1 MNAFAFPVTMEDV
14 HAARERIKP
23 YLPHTALRSYATLDT
38 AIGNGIKVLVKHENH
53 LPTGAFKVR
62 NGMSALTALPVDLR
76 KRGVIC
82 GSRGNHGQGVAFAA
96 MQLGVSATVVV
107 PHGNNPEKNDAMR
120 GFGARLIECG
130 STYDDAVA
138 ESARIADADGCI
150 VIHSTNNRDVIAGA
164 ATISLEIAE
173 DAPDLDAIVL
183 AIGGGSQ
190 AVGASIVF
198 SGASRPVAVYGVQA
212 VGAPAVYESWK
223 ARRPV
228 HPIQPATV
236 ADGIATA
243 QSYAMTLESLCH
255 GLRDFVTVTDE
266 AILDATRL
274 LVHTT
279 HNLAEPS
286 GGAGLA
292 GLFTLRD
299 QLVGKTVA
307 VVLSGSNADATILRR
322 LFEVGAVGYSM

>member
-1 MNAFAFPVTMEDV
+1 MEEV
-14 HAARERIKP
+14 HAARERISA
-23 YLPHTALRSYATLDT
+23 YLPRTALRSYATLDA
-38 AIGNGIKVLVKHENH
+38 AIGDGIKVLVKHENH

-62 NGMSALTALPVDLR
+62 NGVSALTSLSVDQR

-96 MQLGVSATVVV
+96 LQLGVPATVVV

-120 GFGARLIECG
+120 GFSARLIECG
-130 STYDDAVA
+130 STYDEAVA
-138 ESARIADADGCI
+138 EAARIADADGCI
-150 VIHSTNNRDVIAGA
+150 VIHSTNNRDVLAGA

-190 AVGASIVF
+190 AVGACIVF
-198 SGASRPVAVYGVQA
+198 SGAPRPVAVYGVQA
-212 VGAPAVYESWK
+212 LGAPAVYESWK

-228 HPIQPATV
+228 DPIQPATI

-243 QSYAMTLESLCH
+243 ESYAMTLDSLCH

-274 LVHTT
+274 LIRTT
-279 HNLAEPS
+279 HNLTEPS

-299 QLVGKTVA
+299 QLAGKTVA
-307 VVLSGSNADATILRR
+307 VVLSGSNADASTLRR
-322 LFEVGAVGYSM
+322 LFEVGAGRKSTSLT

>member
-1 MNAFAFPVTMEDV
+1 MNAFAYPVTMQDV
-14 HAARERIKP
+14 HNARERISA
-23 YLPHTALRSYATLDT
+23 YLPRTALRSYATLDA

-62 NGMSALTALPVDLR
+62 NGVSALTALSIEQR

-96 MQLGVSATVVV
+96 LHLGVPATVVV
-107 PHGNNPEKNDAMR
+107 PYGNNPEKNDAMR
-120 GFGARLIECG
+120 GFGARLVECG

-138 ESARIADADGCI
+138 EAARIAEAEGCV

-164 ATISLEIAE
+164 ATISLEISE
-173 DAPDLDAIVL
+173 DAADLDAIVL

-198 SGASRPVAVYGVQA
+198 SGAARAVAVYGVQA
-212 VGAPAVYESWK
+212 LGAPAVYQSWK
-223 ARRPV
+223 ARAPV
-228 HPIQPATV
+228 APIQPATV

-243 QSYAMTLESLCH
+243 ESYAMTLDSLCH

-274 LVHTT
+274 LIRTT

-299 QLVGKTVA
+299 QLAGKTVA
-307 VVLSGSNADATILRR
+307 IVLSGSNADATTLRR
-322 LFEVGAVGYSM
+322 LFEVA